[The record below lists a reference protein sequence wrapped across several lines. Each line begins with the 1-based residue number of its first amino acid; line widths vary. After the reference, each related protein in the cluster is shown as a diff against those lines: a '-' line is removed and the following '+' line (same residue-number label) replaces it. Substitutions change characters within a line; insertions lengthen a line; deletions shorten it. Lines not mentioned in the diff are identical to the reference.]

1 MSDARPLF
9 VNPAHITTEPRQGY
23 VQIRRTKGRSAVQNA
38 RYWSILSKVIESGA
52 CRFGSPET
60 LHDAIKMELGFI
72 DFRKKLNG
80 EVYAIPKSV
89 AFDKMSH
96 SEFTEFNAKAM
107 ALISEHYLD
116 GQDPETLF
124 ERNAA

>member
-1 MSDARPLF
+1 MSDPRPIF
-9 VNPAHITTEPRQGY
+9 VNPTHITTEPRTGY
-23 VQIRRTKGRSAVQNA
+23 VQIKRTKGRSAVQNA
-38 RYWSILSKVIESGA
+38 RYWSILSRVIESDA
-52 CRFGSPET
+52 CKFGSPET

-72 DFRKKLNG
+72 EFQRRLNG
-80 EVYAIPKSV
+80 EVYIVPKSM

-96 SEFTEFNAKAM
+96 EEFTEFNRKAM

-124 ERNAA
+124 ERSAA